1 MGQVRH
7 REASYEAIIVVK
19 GKVVRARIKG
29 EEEHLRGILDSKNWY
44 QLHGMNKREKSV
56 KITMKKFL
64 QNPRL
69 MKEHLH

>member
-19 GKVVRARIKG
+19 GKVVWARIKG
-29 EEEHLRGILDSKNWY
+29 EEQLRGILDSKNWY

-56 KITMKKFL
+56 KITMKRFL